1 MGRQYSSRGRGW
13 GILMRHFLFPST
25 VAALALGVG
34 VAATWTR
41 LIALAGRAQGT
52 GAGRLGTFVGT
63 VALAVVAT
71 ATEKYLCAAAG
82 TEVASSW
89 RFHRRGGADGCST
102 GSGNG

>member
-1 MGRQYSSRGRGW
+1 
-13 GILMRHFLFPST
+13 MRHFLFPST

-71 ATEKYLCAAAG
+71 ATEEYRCTAAG
-82 TEVASSW
+82 TAVASS
-89 RFHRRGGADGCST
+89 RRLHR
-102 GSGNG
+102 